1 MTPVKVIHLGVG
13 GVGAALLEQYLS
25 LSRRDAAAISMAAVS
40 DIYAALWATDA
51 VDRAVL
57 RRLVDLKAKGRGI
70 DALAGHGNLDAFYA
84 WAAEQVSPGAAP
96 AIVVDT
102 TASDDTL
109 PLLTRAAS
117 NGHGVVLANKRP
129 VSAAQS
135 VWDTLTARGRLRYE
149 ATVGA
154 GLPVLY
160 TLDYLQRTGD
170 TVTAIDG
177 MLSGTLGV
185 VFSRLEQ
192 GDTYSGAIALA
203 REQGFTEPDPR
214 DDLGGMDVARKALI
228 LARTVGRRLELSDIP
243 IEALYRSEWASLS
256 VDEFMQNTLAA
267 DQEYAE
273 RLKQAAAKGEVLRYL
288 AQVNDGGVSIGV
300 RSVPRT
306 SQFGALSGPDN
317 LISIT
322 TARYSATLPPLRIMG
337 PGAGRSVTAAGV
349 LRDVLDLAQAMTV
362 EGALEIA

>member
-13 GVGAALLEQYLS
+13 GVGTAFLEQYLS
-25 LSRRDAAAISMAAVS
+25 LSRRDAATISLVAVS
-40 DIYAALWATDA
+40 DIYAARWNNVG
-51 VDRAVL
+51 VDGGAL
-57 RRLVDLKAKGRGI
+57 QQLVDLKAKGRGI
-70 DALAGHGNLDAFYA
+70 DALSGHGELEAFYA
-84 WAAEQVSPGAAP
+84 WAAEQVGPDASP

-109 PLLTRAAS
+109 PLLLSAAS

-170 TVTAIDG
+170 TITAIDG

-192 GDTYSGAIALA
+192 GDTYSGAIGLA

-243 IEALYRSEWASLS
+243 IETLYRNEWASLT
-256 VDEFMQNTLAA
+256 VDDFMQRTPAA
-267 DQEYAE
+267 DEEYAE
-273 RLKQAAAKGEVLRYL
+273 RLQEAAAKGEVLRYL
-288 AQVNDGGVSIGV
+288 AQVNSDGVSIGV
-300 RSVPRT
+300 RSVSRS
-306 SQFGALSGPDN
+306 SQFGSLSGPDN

-322 TARYSATLPPLRIMG
+322 TARYTTPLPPLRLMG

-349 LRDVLDLAQAMTV
+349 LRDVLDLAQAMTAL
-362 EGALEIA
+362 GALEIA

>member
-13 GVGAALLEQYLS
+13 GVGTALLEQCLS
-25 LSRRDAAAISMAAVS
+25 LGRRDAATISLVAVS
-40 DIYAALWATDA
+40 DIYAAHWHESGVGPSALHQ
-51 VDRAVL
+51 
-57 RRLVDLKAKGRGI
+57 LVELKAKGRGI
-70 DALAGHGNLDAFYA
+70 DALAGHGELDQFYA
-84 WAAEQVSPGAAP
+84 WAAEQVGPDAPP

-109 PLLTRAAS
+109 PLLVRTAS

-135 VWDTLTARGRLRYE
+135 VWDTLTAHGRLRYE

-185 VFSRLEQ
+185 VFSQLEQ
-192 GDTYSGAIALA
+192 GDTYSGAIGMA

-214 DDLGGMDVARKALI
+214 DDLGGTDVARKALI

-243 IEALYRSEWASLS
+243 VEALYREEWAALT
-256 VDEFMQNTLAA
+256 VDEFMQRTPAA
-267 DQEYAE
+267 DKEYSE
-273 RLKQAAAKGEVLRYL
+273 RLTEAAAKGEVLRYL
-288 AQVNDGGVSIGV
+288 AQVNDDGVSIGV

-306 SQFGALSGPDN
+306 SQFGTLAGPDN

-322 TARYSATLPPLRIMG
+322 TARYTTPLPPLRLMG

-349 LRDVLDLAQAMTV
+349 LRDVLDLAQAMTAL
-362 EGALEIA
+362 GALEIE